1 MQITPITSAANSL
14 LKRIRLLHS
23 ASGRK
28 KEGRFL
34 IEGMKLFD
42 EAVKHNIAIEDVVV
56 SESFLE
62 REFDPHNQNSAFN
75 HAVSQVVVVEDKL
88 FTPLATTETP
98 QGLVAVA
105 ELRACKI
112 DELFAGKAPLV
123 VIADRIQD
131 PGNLGTM
138 MRTALALGASG
149 MMLSKGSVDAFNPKV
164 VRSAAG
170 ALFSLP
176 FIENLSIETC
186 VSECRKR
193 GLKILALSADGD
205 SVLDEIDLTV
215 PSALL
220 LGNEANGLDTA
231 VEKSADLIVSIQM
244 KDESESLNV
253 AIANAIVMYEA
264 SSQRRRRKN

>member
-1 MQITPITSAANSL
+1 
-14 LKRIRLLHS
+14 
-23 ASGRK
+23 
-28 KEGRFL
+28 
-34 IEGMKLFD
+34 
-42 EAVKHNIAIEDVVV
+42 
-56 SESFLE
+56 
-62 REFDPHNQNSAFN
+62 
-75 HAVSQVVVVEDKL
+75 
-88 FTPLATTETP
+88 
-98 QGLVAVA
+98 
-105 ELRACKI
+105 
-112 DELFAGKAPLV
+112 
-123 VIADRIQD
+123 
-131 PGNLGTM
+131 